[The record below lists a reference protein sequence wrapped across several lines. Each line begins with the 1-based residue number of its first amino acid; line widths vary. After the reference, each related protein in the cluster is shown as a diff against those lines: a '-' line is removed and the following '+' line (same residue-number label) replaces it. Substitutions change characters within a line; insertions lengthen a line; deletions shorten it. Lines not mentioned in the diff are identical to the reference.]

1 MRQGDKETPS
11 SSYERLCE
19 AARKRTDLD
28 PEDASNLKL
37 FNMLFIGQAAT
48 EIRKKLQK
56 VERAGGTTSSQLLSI
71 A

>member
-1 MRQGDKETPS
+1 MAQ
-11 SSYERLCE
+11 
-19 AARKRTDLD
+19 KRTDLD

-37 FNMLFIGQAAT
+37 SNMLFIGQAAT

-56 VERAGGTTSSQLLSI
+56 VEGAGRV